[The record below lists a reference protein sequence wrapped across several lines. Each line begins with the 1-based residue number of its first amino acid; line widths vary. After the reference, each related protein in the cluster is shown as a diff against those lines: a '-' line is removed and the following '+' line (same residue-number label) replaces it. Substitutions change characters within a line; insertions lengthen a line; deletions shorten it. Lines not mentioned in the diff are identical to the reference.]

1 MDSPYY
7 VITDGAFCGDVIVE
21 VGTDYL
27 VSGYLLWQPLYY
39 WLDPPNCQP
48 KYIAPKHKSKSKKR
62 TLNIKVTRSKKQ
74 ANTEGD
80 ERVSIQADALTDAEG
95 DTHTAKP
102 QSLVKLRRTWPQRF
116 VVVACVGVII
126 SALLAAYGIDFIHQG
141 AQKVNRID
149 FTSPANAIAAADSN
163 LIVEDSSQGDTSAS
177 LFGLEDGKQLLQSE
191 TPDDGSVNFL
201 VVGTDSALGLN
212 PADPVLHGR
221 YVDPTGRSM
230 ADVIMLVRINPT
242 EKSGWALSIPRDLW
256 VEIPRGPE
264 NRVNSALWIS
274 GPPLLVE
281 TVTRTFGVEINH
293 YVQIDFAGFQLLVDA
308 LGGVPVWFRYPT
320 RDKGSRLNI
329 PVAGCYILDGRQAL
343 QYVRGRHYTELI
355 RGRWRITGGSDL
367 SRIER
372 QQDFILLALNHA
384 MRKGFTNPNT
394 LLKLFETTSE
404 MIALDQEITIAE
416 LLDLGLAVMDI
427 GPSNLHFQRLEV
439 YPLSWPDGRYKGEAA
454 YVRANQA
461 ILDVFRG
468 RADTVR
474 STPEELYLVYGEEA
488 DLLEAAADLQAQGFV
503 VLETETTEQSIPAT
517 VIMHGPDST
526 SEALT
531 IARYLN
537 PLPYIVEWDS
547 MKGIVVVLGD
557 DYKRV
562 RSLHHPS
569 LADVEAQLTLREAP
583 PPETIPSLKDLGFA
597 SSLFEDD
604 NFEHDDEDD
613 NSATEDG
620 FTVEPA
626 AYFFN
631 DVVNTHDI
639 ADNDPADTGNALP
652 SVLTETST
660 TTIPDAI
667 EPPPTTS
674 TTTPSTSTT
683 ASTTTITSATVPWP
697 EESYESSDLSTLV
710 RLESVTSREACK

>member
-1 MDSPYY
+1 M
-7 VITDGAFCGDVIVE
+7 
-21 VGTDYL
+21 
-27 VSGYLLWQPLYY
+27 
-39 WLDPPNCQP
+39 
-48 KYIAPKHKSKSKKR
+48 
-62 TLNIKVTRSKKQ
+62 TRSKKQ
-74 ANTEGD
+74 TNTEGGA
-80 ERVSIQADALTDAEG
+80 EADMRAGVEADREGGAEADMRAGVDGDTLTDAEA
-95 DTHTAKP
+95 DAHTAKS
-102 QSLVKLRRTWPQRF
+102 QSLVKLRRTWLQRF

-163 LIVEDSSQGDTSAS
+163 LVVDDSGRGDTSAG
-177 LFGLEDGKQLLQSE
+177 LLGLEDGKQLLQSE

-221 YVDPTGRSM
+221 YVDPAGRSM

-242 EKSGWALSIPRDLW
+242 KKLGWALSIPRDLW

-264 NRVNSALWIS
+264 NRINSALWIS

-281 TVTRTFGVEINH
+281 TVTKTFGVEINH
-293 YVQIDFAGFQLLVDA
+293 YVQMDFAGFQLLVDA

-355 RGRWRITGGSDL
+355 RGQWRITGGSDL

-404 MIALDQEITIAE
+404 MVALDQEITIAE

-427 GPSNLHFQRLEV
+427 GPSDLHLQRLDV

-454 YVRANQA
+454 YVRANQS

-474 STPEELYLVYGEEA
+474 STPEELYLVHDKET

-503 VLETETTEQSIPAT
+503 VLETETTEQSIPFT

-537 PLPYIVEWDS
+537 PVPYIVEWDS
-547 MKGIVVVLGD
+547 MNGIVVVLGD

-569 LADVEAQLTLREAP
+569 LANVEAQSALRETP
-583 PPETIPSLKDLGFA
+583 PPESFPSLKDLGFA

-604 NFEHDDEDD
+604 NFEHDNEDN

-620 FTVEPA
+620 FTVKPA

-631 DVVNTHDI
+631 DVANTHDI
-639 ADNDPADTGNALP
+639 SDNDPADTSTTTTTVP
-652 SVLTETST
+652 SVLPETST

-667 EPPPTTS
+667 EPPTTS

-683 ASTTTITSATVPWP
+683 ASTTTLTTTTVPWS
-697 EESYESSDLSTLV
+697 EESDESSDLSTLV
-710 RLESVTSREACK
+710 RLESVTNREACK